1 MVCGVAT
8 LPATKSFLSLENQSI
23 NQQLPNIQTK
33 PMSSNHNFVF
43 KRLYKG
49 KVSTVILDWSGTT
62 ADAYVIA
69 PAVVFVEVFKNQ
81 GVEISMEEARG
92 PMGLRKDLHIKAL
105 TEDPI
110 IRERWKGVHGKYPNQ
125 ADVDRMF
132 ADFVPAQL
140 ACLPQYTKLLPGVA
154 KVIKRLQS
162 RGIKIGSSTGFTRPM
177 VDILEKAAKKQGY
190 VPDASVAGDE
200 VVHGARP
207 RPFMVYRNLDLLD
220 AWPIESVIKVD
231 DTISGVGEGLNA
243 GCWAVGVARYSNYMN
258 INTLDEEATLS
269 KAEIQRRLEKTR
281 DILRKA
287 GAHYVID
294 SLADIEPVIAD
305 VNARLARGEAP

>member
-1 MVCGVAT
+1 
-8 LPATKSFLSLENQSI
+8 
-23 NQQLPNIQTK
+23 
-33 PMSSNHNFVF
+33 MSSNGNFQF
-43 KRLYKG
+43 NRIYRG

-81 GVEISMEEARG
+81 GVEITMEEARG

-105 TEDPI
+105 TEDPV
-110 IRERWKGVHGKYPNQ
+110 IRERWKKVKGKSPNQ
-125 ADVDRMF
+125 SDVDRMF

-140 ACLPQYTKLLPGVA
+140 ACLPRYTKLLPGVA
-154 KVIKRLQS
+154 KVIKRLQA
-162 RGIKIGSSTGFTRPM
+162 RGIKIGSSTGFTRAM
-177 VDILEKAAKKQGY
+177 VDVLEKAAKKQGY

-200 VVHGARP
+200 VAHGARP

-220 AWPIESVIKVD
+220 AWPIDSVVKVD
-231 DTISGVGEGLNA
+231 DTTSGVGEGLNA

-258 INTLDEEATLS
+258 INTLEEEATLS
-269 KAEIQRRLEKTR
+269 KAEIQFRLEKTR
-281 DILRKA
+281 DILRKT

-294 SLADIEPVIAD
+294 SIADIEPVIED
-305 VNARLARGEAP
+305 INARLARGESP